1 MLAVNDIITDRVPF
15 AQKEQF
21 NLNEVISERLEAYHF
36 PPQVS
41 IEKNIFDGEIFITAD
56 KKKVGRIVGNLLDN
70 AYKKFEELK
79 RGVLKVFSYT
89 EDNYAVIE
97 IGNTGSVPPEIQEI
111 IMQDYRPI
119 PRHSMEESSL
129 GLSIVKLFT
138 VMHNGILEFESPPEK
153 NWTVFRVKL
162 PR

>member
-1 MLAVNDIITDRVPF
+1 
-15 AQKEQF
+15 
-21 NLNEVISERLEAYHF
+21 
-36 PPQVS
+36 
-41 IEKNIFDGEIFITAD
+41 
-56 KKKVGRIVGNLLDN
+56 
-70 AYKKFEELK
+70 
-79 RGVLKVFSYT
+79 LKVFSYT

-119 PRHSMEESSL
+119 TRHSMEESSL